1 MSTNTKDNPQQQV
14 FLRNATGLVRDFAM
28 IDAVI
33 LAIGAMIGPTWIPIF
48 ESEWYFYPGVNI
60 PASLLIIGVLALAN
74 GAYYVFIT
82 SVMPRSG
89 GGSYVPLSRLVSPI
103 LGMGMTTILVAAFL
117 LDMGYI
123 SNITFTVGVSGPLST
138 FATITKNSG
147 LASLATSLST
157 TQSGFILG
165 TIMIILVGLL
175 AISGN
180 RWIKLVNKV
189 AFAIGTIGMLLIIG
203 ILATTSQS
211 AFQTAFNN
219 FAGAGMY
226 QNITATAHS
235 LSWNPNVNWLSPTFL
250 SLPISFFAI
259 AGYAFNTYYGG
270 EIRKVSRTMSIAVV
284 GSIFFTAA
292 IFSIIAELAQNAF
305 GNDFITSAG
314 FLADYQNGAHWPVSV
329 SPYVNNFV
337 AMVNTNPLVNAI
349 LIASFI
355 SWGYLLIINYYFI
368 PSRHFLAWSFDRSV
382 PSVFG
387 SVSDRLHS
395 PVIALA
401 ICGFIGWIALIAY
414 TFLPAYVG
422 PVNLTFFFVIAFLL
436 DGLAGIALW
445 RKPALLDAAP
455 AFVKRKVGGIP
466 VISLLGLYS
475 IIFMGY
481 LLAESFANQDAVG
494 AFGWATGIPTIG
506 AFIIGSLSYVGMR
519 QYYKNRGLDIGLAF
533 REIPPE

>member
-1 MSTNTKDNPQQQV
+1 
-14 FLRNATGLVRDFAM
+14 M

-33 LAIGAMIGPTWIPIF
+33 LAIGAMIGPTWVPIF
-48 ESEWYFYPGVNI
+48 ESEWYFYPGVSI

-103 LGMGMTTILVAAFL
+103 LGMGMTTILVVAFL
-117 LDMGYI
+117 LDMGFI
-123 SNITFTVGVSGPLST
+123 GNITFTVGVSGPLAT
-138 FATITKNSG
+138 YATITKDTG
-147 LASLATSLST
+147 LVNLANSLATPT
-157 TQSGFILG
+157 WGFVLG

-180 RWIKLVNKV
+180 RWIKLANKV
-189 AFAIGTIGMLLIIG
+189 TFLVGTIGMLLIIG
-203 ILATTSQS
+203 VLATTSQS
-211 AFQTAFNN
+211 TFQTAFNN

-226 QNITATAHS
+226 QNITATAHAAG
-235 LSWNPNVNWLSPTFL
+235 WNPNVNFLSPTFL
-250 SLPISFFAI
+250 SLPVSFFAI

-270 EIRKVSRTMSIAVV
+270 EVRKVSRTMSIAVV

-314 FLADYQNGAHWPVSV
+314 YLANNGKWPLGPA
-329 SPYVNNFV
+329 PYVNTFV
-337 AMVNTNPLVNAI
+337 AMLNTNPLLNAI
-349 LIASFI
+349 IIASFVC
-355 SWGYLLIINYYFI
+355 WGYLLIINYYFI
-368 PSRHFLAWSFDRSV
+368 SSRHFLAWSFDRAV
-382 PSVFG
+382 PSFFG

-395 PVIALA
+395 PVIALT
-401 ICGFIGWIALIAY
+401 ICGVIGWIALGLYA
-414 TFLPAYVG
+414 FLPADVG

-445 RKPALLDAAP
+445 RKPALLNAAP
-455 AFVKRKVGGIP
+455 AFVRRRVGGVP
-466 VISLLGLYS
+466 LISLLGLYS

-481 LLAESFANQDAVG
+481 LLAESFANPAAIG
-494 AFGWATGIPTIG
+494 AFGAATAVPTIG
-506 AFIIGSLSYVGMR
+506 AFIIGALSYIGMR
-519 QYYKNRGLDIGLAF
+519 YYYKGKGLDIGLAF